1 MQKTILFQGDSI
13 TDAGRAKDE
22 TATMAA
28 RLGVSY
34 AGKIAGRLIID
45 HPEVDWTFHNFGI
58 SGNRVVDLYARWKR
72 DAITLKPDVL
82 SILIGINDTWHDH
95 NEGQR
100 PNGVD
105 VPRYEHVY
113 RELLTWTKQELPKVQ
128 LVLMEPYL
136 LPAEDK
142 LFWMPEVKQRQKV
155 VRKLAKEFKATF
167 IPLQKPMD
175 DFSKK
180 YNWQILSADGVHPT
194 LAGHQFIAD
203 EWLRLVKI
211 F

>member
-13 TDAGRAKDE
+13 TDAGREKNEA
-22 TATMAA
+22 AAMAP

-45 HPEVDWTFHNFGI
+45 NPAVEWTFHNLGI
-58 SGNRVVDLYARWKR
+58 SGNRIVDLYARWKR
-72 DAITLKPDVL
+72 DALTLNPDII

-95 NEGQR
+95 NEGLR
-100 PNGVD
+100 PNGVE
-105 VPRYEHVY
+105 VPRYERIY
-113 RELLTWTKQELPKVQ
+113 RDLLTWTKEVLPKVQ

-142 LFWMPEVKQRQKV
+142 KFWMPEVKQRQKV
-155 VRKLAKEFKATF
+155 VKKLAKEFNATF

-180 YNWQILSADGVHPT
+180 YGWQLLSADGVHPT

-203 EWLRLVKI
+203 EWLKAVKVL
-211 F
+211 